1 MMNNNENK
9 NDLREKLSRYA
20 FRHLPF
26 TEEISKPYLDAHRK
40 QSLMLFRE
48 FLQFRGFAL
57 LSGEPGCGKSYLLN
71 HLCGKLPGN
80 THKVMYIPFAQVG
93 DSDMLKL
100 ICHELGIENGMSRSR
115 MLKVIQKC
123 IEDMQP
129 VNPILVLDECQVTSH
144 KTLETIRLLANFRFE
159 EKNFFSIIM
168 SGTEDFVQ
176 LLRLRINTAL
186 MQRMALHREIKTL
199 NRERTQQY
207 IEHHFRVAGIQHEM
221 LTPQALERVFT
232 ASSGIPRVIDNL
244 MIVVLREAAEDN
256 QDRIDLEHVRKA
268 MINCMPTLLENEIK

>member
-1 MMNNNENK
+1 MNNNENSS
-9 NDLREKLSRYA
+9 NLREKLSRYA
-20 FRHLPF
+20 FSHLPF
-26 TEEISKPYLDAHRK
+26 TDEINEAYLDDHRK
-40 QSLMLFRE
+40 QSLTLFRE

-80 THKVMYIPFAQVG
+80 THKVMYIPFSQVG

-129 VNPILVLDECQVTSH
+129 VNTILVLDECQITSH
-144 KTLETIRLLANFRFE
+144 KTLETIRLLTNFHFE
-159 EKNFFSIIM
+159 EKNLFSVIM
-168 SGTEDFVQ
+168 AGTEDFVQ
-176 LLRLRINTAL
+176 MLRLRINTAL
-186 MQRMALHREIKTL
+186 MQRITLHREIKAL
-199 NRERTQQY
+199 NREKTREY
-207 IEHHFRVAGIQHEM
+207 IDHHFRVAGVQHEI
-221 LTPQALERVFT
+221 LTPQAVERVFT
-232 ASSGIPRVIDNL
+232 ASAGVPRIIDNL
-244 MIVVLREAAEDN
+244 MRVALREAAEDN
-256 QDRIDLEHVRKA
+256 QDRIELEHVRRG

>member
-1 MMNNNENK
+1 MNNNENSSI
-9 NDLREKLSRYA
+9 LREKLSRYA
-20 FRHLPF
+20 FRRLPF
-26 TEEISKPYLDAHRK
+26 TDEISEPYLDEHRR
-40 QSLMLFRE
+40 QSLTLFRE

-80 THKVMYIPFAQVG
+80 THKVMYIPFSQVG

-129 VNPILVLDECQVTSH
+129 VNPILVLDECQITAH
-144 KTLETIRLLANFRFE
+144 KTLETIRLLANFHFE
-159 EKNFFSIIM
+159 EKNFFSVIM
-168 SGTEDFVQ
+168 AGTEDFVQ
-176 LLRLRINTAL
+176 MLRLRINTAL
-186 MQRMALHREIKTL
+186 MQRITLHRELKTL
-199 NRERTQQY
+199 TREKTLGY
-207 IEHHFRVAGIQHEM
+207 IEHHFHAAGVQHEI
-221 LTPQALERVFT
+221 LSPQAIERVFT
-232 ASSGIPRVIDNL
+232 ASSGVPRVIDNL
-244 MIVVLREAAEDN
+244 VRIALREAAEDN
-256 QDRIDLEHVRKA
+256 QDRVDLEHVRRG